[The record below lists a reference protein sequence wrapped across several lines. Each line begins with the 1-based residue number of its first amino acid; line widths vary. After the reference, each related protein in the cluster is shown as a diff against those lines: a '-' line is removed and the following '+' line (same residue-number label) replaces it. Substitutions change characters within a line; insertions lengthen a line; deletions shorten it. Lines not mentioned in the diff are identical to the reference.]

1 MKCPSLAVETFCMGN
16 SSSCRVLG
24 MFSAGQQ
31 LDIQNLVKGGNL
43 DGMRWPNFSD
53 YRNWLQ
59 KFYEPSG
66 FANGYRTGAI
76 RDQKP
81 HYCSIGCLGSSSTS
95 DGIETQSS
103 RNGQGL

>member
-1 MKCPSLAVETFCMGN
+1 MKCTSLAVETFCMGN

-43 DGMRWPNFSD
+43 DGMRWPDFSD

-59 KFYEPSG
+59 KVYEPV
-66 FANGYRTGAI
+66 RI
-76 RDQKP
+76 RKRLPNWRDTR
-81 HYCSIGCLGSSSTS
+81 S
-95 DGIETQSS
+95 ETTLLQH
-103 RNGQGL
+103 RLPWLQLNE